1 MTIRTILFA
10 LLFLLPATFYAQGKD
25 LYQKKQ
31 FQSSEGHTLPYRLL
45 LPENYDS
52 TQHYPLVLFLHG
64 AGERGNDNEL
74 QLVHG
79 ADLFLEAE
87 NRQKFPAIVVFP
99 QCQKNSFWADA
110 DFGGEQV
117 TFPLKPK
124 VNPDLGAVIELLDQ
138 LENELSVDQSRVYVG
153 GLSMG
158 GFGTFEI
165 LARQAHRFA
174 AAFPICGGGNPALA
188 PLYAKT
194 VPTWVFHGDADA
206 VVPVKLS
213 QQMVAALQKAGGSV
227 RYSQYFGVNHNS
239 WDNAF
244 REPDLL
250 SWMFNQRRHF
260 PQGRYVKQVFE
271 KVEKQ
276 THTYVDYEGES
287 LELDLYL
294 PAGDTE
300 KQRPLM
306 IYVHGGG
313 FAGGTRDV
321 VSAVQFAKR
330 MARRGIP
337 VASISYR
344 LTMKGKSF
352 SCDRPSPE
360 KIRTFELAS
369 EDIWQAT
376 QFLLKKQ
383 EQIGF
388 NPEQIILAGSSA
400 GAEAVLHAAYWQPK
414 KVALTKALDWSD
426 NFKYGGVISF
436 AGALVDTAL
445 ITKENA
451 IPTILYHGTC
461 DNLVPFDS
469 APHHYC
475 SEGDPGYLP
484 LHGGNA
490 IAKHLDRLGK
500 PFALYASCGGGHEWN
515 DRPMFTLVQEMA
527 TVIKSLVVDHQVL
540 RITEI
545 VEQKEGCKRMETPAC
560 NTIFIKNK

>member
-1 MTIRTILFA
+1 MTIKSS
-10 LLFLLPATFYAQGKD
+10 LFLLLLLIQTVSYAQTKD
-25 LYQKKQ
+25 AFLKKQ
-31 FQSSEGHTLPYRLL
+31 FTSSEGHTLPYRLL

-52 TQHYPLVLFLHG
+52 TQVYPLVLFLHG
-64 AGERGNDNEL
+64 AGERGQDNEI

-79 ADLFLEAE
+79 ADLFLQAE
-87 NRQKFPAIVVFP
+87 NRSNFPAIVVFP
-99 QCQKNSFWADA
+99 QCKKNSFWADA
-110 DFGGEQV
+110 DFGGDRVE
-117 TFPLKPK
+117 FPLKSK

-138 LENELSVDQSRVYVG
+138 LEVELSVDQNRMYVG

-165 LARQAHRFA
+165 LARQPKRFA

-188 PLYAKT
+188 PLYASNL
-194 VPTWVFHGDADA
+194 PLWVFHGDADA
-206 VVPVKLS
+206 VVPVGLS
-213 QQMVAALQKAGGSV
+213 QQSVAAIRKAGGSV

-250 SWMFNQRRHF
+250 SWMFNQRRHA
-260 PQGRYVKQVFE
+260 PKDRYVKQVFE

-276 THTYVDYEGES
+276 THTYVTYAQDE
-287 LELDLYL
+287 LQLDLYL
-294 PAGDTE
+294 PVGDVE
-300 KQRPLM
+300 QQRPLM

-313 FAGGTRDV
+313 FSGGARDV
-321 VSAVQFAKR
+321 VSAVQFAQR

-352 SCDRPSPE
+352 SCDRPTEE
-360 KIRTFELAS
+360 KIRTFELAA
-369 EDIWQAT
+369 EDIWRAT
-376 QFLLKKQ
+376 QFLLSKQ
-383 EQIGF
+383 QQIGF
-388 NPEQIILAGSSA
+388 SSQQIILAGSSA
-400 GAEAVLHAAYWQPK
+400 GAEAVLHATYWDPEDIN
-414 KVALTKALDWSD
+414 LTKALEMPKG
-426 NFKYGGVISF
+426 FKYGGVISF

-445 ITKENA
+445 ITHQSA
-451 IPTILYHGTC
+451 IPTLLYHGTC

-475 SEGDPGYLP
+475 SEGEPGYLP
-484 LHGGNA
+484 LHGANA

-527 TVIKSLVVDHQVL
+527 TAIRDLVVDQQFL
-540 RITEI
+540 QITKI
-545 VEQKEGCKRMETPAC
+545 VEQKEGCKLTQTPAC
-560 NTIFIKNK
+560 STIFMKK

>member
-1 MTIRTILFA
+1 MTIKSSLF
-10 LLFLLPATFYAQGKD
+10 FLLLLIQTVSYAQTKD
-25 LYQKKQ
+25 AFLKKQ
-31 FQSSEGHTLPYRLL
+31 FISSEGHTLPYRLL

-52 TQHYPLVLFLHG
+52 TQVYPLVLFLHG
-64 AGERGNDNEL
+64 AGERGQDNEI

-79 ADLFLEAE
+79 ADLFLQAE
-87 NRQKFPAIVVFP
+87 NRSDFPAIVVFP

-110 DFGGEQV
+110 DFGGDRVE
-117 TFPLKPK
+117 FPLKSK

-138 LENELSVDQSRVYVG
+138 LELELSVDQNRMYVG

-165 LARQAHRFA
+165 LARQPKRFA

-188 PLYAKT
+188 PLYASNL
-194 VPTWVFHGDADA
+194 PFWVFHGDADA
-206 VVPVKLS
+206 VVSVGLS
-213 QQMVAALQKAGGSV
+213 QQSVAAIRRAGGSV

-244 REPDLL
+244 QEPNLL
-250 SWMFNQRRHF
+250 PWMFSQRRHV
-260 PQGRYVKQVFE
+260 PKDRYVKQVFE

-276 THTYVDYEGES
+276 THTYVTYAQDE
-287 LELDLYL
+287 LQLDLYL
-294 PAGDTE
+294 PVGDVE
-300 KQRPLM
+300 QQRPLM

-313 FAGGTRDV
+313 FSGGARDV
-321 VSAVQFAKR
+321 VSAVQFAQR

-352 SCDRPSPE
+352 SCDRPTEE
-360 KIRTFELAS
+360 KIRTFELAA

-376 QFLLKKQ
+376 QFLLSKQ
-383 EQIGF
+383 QQIGF
-388 NPEQIILAGSSA
+388 SSQQIILAGSSA
-400 GAEAVLHAAYWQPK
+400 GAEAVLHAAYWQPEDIN
-414 KVALTKALDWSD
+414 LTKALELPED
-426 NFKYGGVISF
+426 FKYGGVISF

-445 ITKENA
+445 ITSQSA
-451 IPTILYHGTC
+451 IPTLLYHGTC

-475 SEGDPGYLP
+475 SEGEPGYLL
-484 LHGGNA
+484 LHGANA

-527 TVIKSLVVDHQVL
+527 TTIRDLVVDQKIMQ
-540 RITEI
+540 ITKI
-545 VEQKEGCKRMETPAC
+545 VEQKEGCTLTKTPAC
-560 NTIFIKNK
+560 SSIFIKK